1 MDMTDL
7 DEIFGLN
14 NYKWSNYYYQSSDL
28 EDVLSELRCLLPNE
42 QEGSNVMQPGPSSV
56 NDPCGEPPIK
66 GSNTN
71 KYNKIPKQCDRRHGL
86 IDHCE
91 KDQRRI
97 YKCKQCD
104 YGTNRKNNLKR
115 HEETH
120 IRKRPTYS
128 GGYMC
133 TEPGCNKIYKNK
145 YSLMIHMTYNHNNN
159 KMESNNMEP
168 EPSAESNLYGR
179 KLNEKYKVSRQC
191 RVCGQIFCNKKMLID
206 HSMKVH
212 QCCVHIC
219 EDETCNYE
227 TNVLQN
233 MRKHFVAKHMNN
245 KN

>member
-104 YGTNRKNNLKR
+104 YGTNPRKAQECAKKSRDSICGKAILTKKGSELFLKDFD
-115 HEETH
+115 
-120 IRKRPTYS
+120 
-128 GGYMC
+128 G
-133 TEPGCNKIYKNK
+133 
-145 YSLMIHMTYNHNNN
+145 L
-159 KMESNNMEP
+159 
-168 EPSAESNLYGR
+168 
-179 KLNEKYKVSRQC
+179 
-191 RVCGQIFCNKKMLID
+191 
-206 HSMKVH
+206 
-212 QCCVHIC
+212 
-219 EDETCNYE
+219 
-227 TNVLQN
+227 
-233 MRKHFVAKHMNN
+233 
-245 KN
+245 